1 MTPPPILAL
10 LLLVCILVHLH
21 RNPPNFW
28 LLNPFFNPVSVL
40 EALLA
45 HRKSWNSWNVCK
57 FNFILHKFS
66 SKLKI
71 KFSAANLR
79 GQNIREAQ
87 TIFEDIFI
95 RKFMTATFHSLICS
109 EVIIK
114 RQFNTIRIASIMS
127 RGLSPRK
134 VYFLIGYSEELLS
147 NWLQCPVTLEIQ
159 TIADKKEV
167 IFKYI

>member
-1 MTPPPILAL
+1 M
-10 LLLVCILVHLH
+10 
-21 RNPPNFW
+21 
-28 LLNPFFNPVSVL
+28 
-40 EALLA
+40 
-45 HRKSWNSWNVCK
+45 
-57 FNFILHKFS
+57 
-66 SKLKI
+66 
-71 KFSAANLR
+71 R